1 MAVRAHILRVL
12 GLVLTGAPMVAAVED
27 ARVEFT
33 LGILEE
39 IRGVATAAAHF
50 EKARLADPLA
60 LPLVQRAVKQRLAAH
75 DRAAAV
81 KLFRDL
87 ATARPEDLEV
97 QLLFADFL
105 TEQAQGDTIA
115 VKLATDTLVASLEK
129 YPGSPEVIR
138 RLYAIYQTSD
148 LAAQATK
155 LLDQLTLGDPA
166 SALLFATLTRGA
178 SEAEATANREKLD
191 RHYLQALASRP
202 ELASLARSA
211 SDYFR
216 ESERP
221 DLAVEVLEKHLAAA
235 PSSLDLRTRL
245 GVLFFAAKQDERGEA
260 VLKQVLEIDPK
271 QALAHQALA
280 KFYRSHE
287 KPALARNHASELLK
301 LRSGSADEFLKLA
314 AEFLVADDP
323 RSARLLLERAVF
335 AYPDHLQMLQKLAIA
350 SHRDP
355 TTQDLAPRLFRQ
367 AEAAKLGME
376 KLEPAFLIEFAAALI
391 AQGQSQAA
399 EERLR
404 TAIRAYPPEAKKET
418 AAALRQLA
426 SLWESENRNTEAAKA
441 LRQRADGLEL

>member
-1 MAVRAHILRVL
+1 
-12 GLVLTGAPMVAAVED
+12 MVAAAED

-245 GVLFFAAKQDERGEA
+245 GVLFFAAKQ
-260 VLKQVLEIDPK
+260 
-271 QALAHQALA
+271 ALAHQALA

-367 AEAAKLGME
+367 AEAAKLGAE